1 MNNNIPLDNLIAKL
15 NLMTT
20 DFIFSRHQCRHRAMA
35 IAEILDE
42 ICQHIEL
49 SFFPE
54 QQNIYFKMLKVWQA
68 LAYDVANAEKNKH
81 KQTQKTEPIGSA
93 RMH

>member
-1 MNNNIPLDNLIAKL
+1 MNNNISLDNLIAKL

-20 DFIFSRHQCRHRAMA
+20 DFIFSGHQCRHRAMA
-35 IAEILDE
+35 IAGTLDE

-54 QQNIYFKMLKVWQA
+54 QQNVYFKMLKVWQA
-68 LAYDVANAEKNKH
+68 LAYDVANTEKH
-81 KQTQKTEPIGSA
+81 EQEQKTEPTGSA
-93 RMH
+93 MMH